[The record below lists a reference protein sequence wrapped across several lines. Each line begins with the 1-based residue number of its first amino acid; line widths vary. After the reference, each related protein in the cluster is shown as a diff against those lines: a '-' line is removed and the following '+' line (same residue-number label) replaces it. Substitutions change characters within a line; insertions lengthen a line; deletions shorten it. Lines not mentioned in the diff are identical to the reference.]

1 MNASELNPTPDLA
14 IPTLPVIC
22 ERCRA
27 EGMAGDEAF
36 AGIPDILD
44 FTPVPRRAHA
54 NNWTPEHQ
62 RAFVAGLALTGS
74 ARQAAR
80 ALGRHAF
87 GAEQLRKAKG
97 GRSFDAACEAALEV
111 YRDRE
116 LARIHGNLKQLAD
129 EVREAADGSAAATPG
144 ADDEGM
150 DAEVEAARERIFKRI
165 ERIQQD
171 YLVEIRGDPE
181 KRRAYEV
188 LNGRIDWDNAQTL
201 PLGGGRADPGDAAGE
216 PLSEDQ
222 GPRVTRL

>member
-54 NNWTPEHQ
+54 NNWTAEHQ

-97 GRSFDAACEAALEV
+97 GRSFDAACEAAMDV

-129 EVREAADGSAAATPG
+129 EAGEAAAG
-144 ADDEGM
+144 APAVAPEPNEEGM
-150 DAEVEAARERIFKRI
+150 DPEVEAARERIFKRI
-165 ERIQQD
+165 ERIQQN
-171 YLVEIRGDPE
+171 YLVEIRSDPE

-188 LNGRIDWDNAQTL
+188 LHGPVDWDNAETR
-201 PLGGGRADPGDAAGE
+201 PLGGERAEPDAEGE
-216 PLSEDQ
+216 RLSEND
-222 GPRVTRL
+222 GPRVRKL